1 MQEGRR
7 ERGRER
13 EGGGGERRRRSGV
26 LAKRRLTSQQ
36 SRGVPRGLG
45 AAVDLGMETSRP
57 GGRGKAGGS

>member
-1 MQEGRR
+1 MREERR

-13 EGGGGERRRRSGV
+13 EGGGGGGRRRSGA

-45 AAVDLGMETSRP
+45 VAVDLGVETSRP